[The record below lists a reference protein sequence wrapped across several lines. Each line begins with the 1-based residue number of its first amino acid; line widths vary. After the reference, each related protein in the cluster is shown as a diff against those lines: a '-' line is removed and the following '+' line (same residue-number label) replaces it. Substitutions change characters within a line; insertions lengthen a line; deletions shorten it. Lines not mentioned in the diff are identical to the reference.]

1 MPFEEIAPLV
11 IFCAL
16 VAASLGAMVLHVR
29 LPARWQDD
37 DSNSAI
43 RLTAN
48 FLTVMTSLLLGLMLN
63 AARTGFEQVRHDI
76 QATATQV
83 VVLDHTLARYGA
95 GAEGARRQLALFARV
110 IPSLAGTPTPSGIEA
125 ELDRLQ
131 PVDARHEAVVQT
143 ARDQLQRLTELQLNL
158 AEQADGSVPRPLIV
172 MLGLWLTAI
181 FASLGYRAPPNV
193 MVAGILVGA
202 AALVTSAVW
211 MLMDMGYPYSGPIS
225 ASWQPVLRAVSL
237 LGK

>member
-1 MPFEEIAPLV
+1 MPFEQLAPLV
-11 IFCAL
+11 TFIAL
-16 VAASLGAMVLHVR
+16 VAASLGAMALHVR
-29 LPARWQDD
+29 LPARWRDD

-76 QATATQV
+76 QATATQI

-95 GAEGARRQLALFARV
+95 GAEGARRQLVLFGHA
-110 IPSLAGTPTPSGIEA
+110 IPRLAGTPTPSGIES
-125 ELDRLQ
+125 ELDHLQ
-131 PVDARHEAVVQT
+131 PGDARREAIVQT
-143 ARDQLQRLTELQLNL
+143 ARDQLQKLTELQLGL

-181 FASLGYRAPPNV
+181 FASLGYRAPPNF
-193 MVAGILVGA
+193 MVGAILVVS

-225 ASWQPVLRAVSL
+225 ASWQPVERAVSL
-237 LGK
+237 LGR